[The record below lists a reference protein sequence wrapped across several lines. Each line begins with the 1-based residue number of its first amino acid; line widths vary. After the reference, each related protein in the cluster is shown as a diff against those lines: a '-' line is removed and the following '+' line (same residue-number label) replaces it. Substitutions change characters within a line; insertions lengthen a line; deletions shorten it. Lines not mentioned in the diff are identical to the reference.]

1 MKAIIIYAS
10 THHGNTR
17 KVAEAIA
24 KGGPAEMLDAT
35 VVTEK
40 DLRSYD
46 LIGFASGIYAGNFHK
61 AVMDFAKKNLPERN
75 ETISKKKIFYLMTS
89 AMNKDFS
96 SSMNRAIAGKNVIVL
111 GAFSCIGYNTFGP
124 FKLVGGT
131 GKGHP
136 DEKDLQDAVAFFQEM
151 KEKAGIREIPVD
163 AADMDR
169 FRFKGKQTGDAIRR
183 FGKENK

>member
-24 KGGPAEMLDAT
+24 KGGPAEM
-35 VVTEK
+35 
-40 DLRSYD
+40 
-46 LIGFASGIYAGNFHK
+46 
-61 AVMDFAKKNLPERN
+61 
-75 ETISKKKIFYLMTS
+75 
-89 AMNKDFS
+89 
-96 SSMNRAIAGKNVIVL
+96 
-111 GAFSCIGYNTFGP
+111 
-124 FKLVGGT
+124 
-131 GKGHP
+131 
-136 DEKDLQDAVAFFQEM
+136 QDAVAFFQEM

-183 FGKENK
+183 FG